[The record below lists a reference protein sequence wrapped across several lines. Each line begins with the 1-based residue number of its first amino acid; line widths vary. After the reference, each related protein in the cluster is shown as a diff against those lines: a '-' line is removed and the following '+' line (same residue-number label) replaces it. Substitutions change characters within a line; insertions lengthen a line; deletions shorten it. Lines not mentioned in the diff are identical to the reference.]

1 MAANF
6 CVGGVSAGGQQQHPG
21 PWSFIALCAAS
32 QSHLE
37 NIFTASKIV
46 IPIHVG
52 DQEMTERQV
61 ISFMC
66 DVPLVNVF
74 CVFCHS
80 LLRLDRHHL
89 L

>member
-6 CVGGVSAGGQQQHPG
+6 CVGEVSAGGQQQHPG

-32 QSHLE
+32 QPHLE
-37 NIFTASKIV
+37 NIFTASKIF